1 MALSCDNSLVNL
13 CSFVYLLPPDSSLS
27 ASQIYLRIAI
37 SSFGGLIVSFY
48 RPSPTIVLFEKM
60 AQTNDP
66 ENFVGRARQTG
77 SERNIFHIN
86 GPKFK

>member
-1 MALSCDNSLVNL
+1 MALSCDNSLANL

-37 SSFGGLIVSFY
+37 SSFGRLIVSFY
-48 RPSPTIVLFEKM
+48 RPSLTIVLFEKM
-60 AQTNDP
+60 AQTNDL
-66 ENFVGRARQTG
+66 ENFVGRARQKG